1 MPWRVKVCQGSKWLW
16 SGFLLSIQDQ
26 DLQPP
31 RLWKAKSWSS
41 ASAMRF
47 RHGHA
52 MARVKVGK
60 QRQNLPRSTWS
71 CTVGLLGMMV
81 ENWTFTSESRS
92 ESAGCDLDA
101 FLILSADSAV
111 SCFVAWTCIAWC
123 NFNQRFLASAWC
135 ERWSSWSLVAAWS
148 KLWCQSHALSQALS
162 ESWLTNYDDREN
174 YQNAERV
181 AAPIYG
187 GFVLLDRLFRRFWI
201 AKPWPACLF
210 LRHPCGM
217 KLARIQLLLTMILD
231 DFSFAMRHV
240 TCLRSWKPLHIM
252 SSPGEALDNCPPAVQ
267 MLQCGASAAPTSA
280 FFSASVGSTA
290 QHMGMG
296 WVNGYLLILTKS
308 NGRCGMTLNLR
319 CFHP

>member
-16 SGFLLSIQDQ
+16 SGFLLSIQDR

-101 FLILSADSAV
+101 FLILSDPFSRLCCILFRCMDLHSLMQFQSAILGFCMMWKMILMVIGSCLVQAMVPITCTVSSIVRVMTHKLWWQRRLSKCRKSGCPNLWWICFYWIVSFAV
-111 SCFVAWTCIAWC
+111 SF
-123 NFNQRFLASAWC
+123 
-135 ERWSSWSLVAAWS
+135 
-148 KLWCQSHALSQALS
+148 
-162 ESWLTNYDDREN
+162 
-174 YQNAERV
+174 
-181 AAPIYG
+181 
-187 GFVLLDRLFRRFWI
+187 
-201 AKPWPACLF
+201 AKPWPACLL

-217 KLARIQLLLTMILD
+217 KLAREAFAD
-231 DFSFAMRHV
+231 YDFRWF
-240 TCLRSWKPLHIM
+240 
-252 SSPGEALDNCPPAVQ
+252 
-267 MLQCGASAAPTSA
+267 
-280 FFSASVGSTA
+280 
-290 QHMGMG
+290 
-296 WVNGYLLILTKS
+296 
-308 NGRCGMTLNLR
+308 
-319 CFHP
+319 